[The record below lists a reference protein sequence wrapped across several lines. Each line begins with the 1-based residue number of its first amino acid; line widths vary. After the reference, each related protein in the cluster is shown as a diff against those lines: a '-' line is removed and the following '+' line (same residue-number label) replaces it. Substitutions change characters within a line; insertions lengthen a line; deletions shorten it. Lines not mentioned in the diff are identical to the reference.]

1 MSYIPYS
8 QRHNITDSDLAGLLD
23 YCERIM
29 GWDIEYLEGMD
40 DLIYAYDF
48 WNIWKHKTLNLWHD
62 DEVQFLYS
70 GLDLRMPKDIFYRS
84 YKTLLPVIRD
94 LYSK

>member
-48 WNIWKHKTLNLWHD
+48 
-62 DEVQFLYS
+62 
-70 GLDLRMPKDIFYRS
+70 
-84 YKTLLPVIRD
+84 
-94 LYSK
+94 